1 MRHAQRSSPTPCNLA
16 GLKSRE
22 TCFPAC
28 PRVVRPLPPE
38 KLELYRDAG
47 SPALPP
53 TRLSSSFSPRRH
65 TIRKIMTPETVLKV
79 RSYEL
84 DSYGHVN
91 HAVYLNYFEKARF
104 DTLDSYGITR
114 RKMLDNGLKIYV
126 VRLEIDYLSQVF
138 FEDTL
143 QIKTVLEKLK
153 RTSLTF
159 CQEAR
164 TESSERDGK
173 SVLVAKARVVAV
185 WVSKDGSPC
194 RMPTEI
200 TEQYSREVLGATEG
214 SKTRVRR

>member
-1 MRHAQRSSPTPCNLA
+1 
-16 GLKSRE
+16 
-22 TCFPAC
+22 
-28 PRVVRPLPPE
+28 
-38 KLELYRDAG
+38 
-47 SPALPP
+47 
-53 TRLSSSFSPRRH
+53 
-65 TIRKIMTPETVLKV
+65 MTPETVLKV

-104 DTLDSYGITR
+104 DTLDSYGISR
-114 RKMLDNGLKIYV
+114 RKRLDNGLKIYV

-164 TESSERDGK
+164 TESSERAGM

-200 TEQYSREVLGATEG
+200 AEQYSREVLGATEG
-214 SKTRVRR
+214 PKTRVRR